1 MYDDYFKK
9 LVINNEN
16 KYSKEIKDS
25 DDSDEKKKY
34 SVSIELKEKTYQK
47 QIDWIK
53 EVSDMDINDPTKVN
67 INYWNLRNI
76 WRPDEGVCF

>member
-53 EVSDMDINDPTKVN
+53 
-67 INYWNLRNI
+67 
-76 WRPDEGVCF
+76 